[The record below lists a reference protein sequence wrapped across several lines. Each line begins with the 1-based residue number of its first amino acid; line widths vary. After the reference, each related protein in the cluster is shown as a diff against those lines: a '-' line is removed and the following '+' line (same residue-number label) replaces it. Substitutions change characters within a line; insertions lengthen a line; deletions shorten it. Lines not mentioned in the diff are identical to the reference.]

1 MRVLGVLAAWG
12 VLAVLATMCFALGGS
27 LGYRRGVK
35 DTLNQIRE
43 RRTGNA
49 GCRPLPANHLRRR
62 TSGHARPGAR
72 ARRARWRPRH
82 AGAPVAGPTRAAL
95 PVRSDPR
102 VVALSVT
109 VAAILLVVVPGAA
122 IGATTAQPGES
133 LYTVRRNLERVRVAL
148 ARGAENDAEVHV
160 ELAAARL
167 IDLQGLV
174 GDDIGSQVIADVSSN
189 LGAHATAASDRLIRV
204 EDDTNR
210 TALGL
215 KLWHVVGRQVEV
227 MDDIVTLDCRD
238 DPDRDCDTLTEARD
252 VSVALRLSTEREV
265 AVAEGA
271 PDPPPRT
278 VVQADNGVVVAKAVD
293 EPASE
298 DAAVTG
304 AGTQETDGAEQVDPG
319 SGDVVSPPAA
329 AAATGTAAPGDDP
342 STPSAEA
349 SVNGLPTAPKPKP
362 KPTAG
367 ATSSS
372 GPTPAV
378 SPGSPATEPDAP
390 AGAGDGAGATAGS
403 ATDAAG
409 Q

>member
-293 EPASE
+293 ELASE
-298 DAAVTG
+298 DAAATG

-319 SGDVVSPPAA
+319 SGDVGSPTAA
-329 AAATGTAAPGDDP
+329 AAVTGTAAPGDDP
-342 STPSAEA
+342 STPSAEP
-349 SVNGLPTAPKPKP
+349 SVSGRATTAPKP
-362 KPTAG
+362 TDS
-367 ATSSS
+367 ATPSS
-372 GPTPAV
+372 GPKPDV

-390 AGAGDGAGATAGS
+390 AGDGDGAGATAGS